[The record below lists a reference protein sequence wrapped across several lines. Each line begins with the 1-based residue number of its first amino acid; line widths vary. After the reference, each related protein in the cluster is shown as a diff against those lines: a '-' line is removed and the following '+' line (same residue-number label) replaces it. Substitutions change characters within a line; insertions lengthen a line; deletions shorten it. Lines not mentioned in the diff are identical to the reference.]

1 MREADG
7 GRAHADFK
15 RSAQKALTGALQLHD
30 KCRSRPAILRTESN
44 PQHTTMNPQKPAHA
58 NMKKTTLLLA
68 AICGA
73 IVCTITL
80 DSRAVDKPEAAKPT
94 TKVMSVEKVTL
105 TPEGKGNQLKVE
117 AQGMVNSGGWSGI
130 ALVPSKDAPKDG
142 RAHLDFVG
150 VKPDG
155 MATMALVNVSASTI
169 IEAPEGKVTVV
180 VHAKGKSAE
189 ESITLKAK

>member
-1 MREADG
+1 
-7 GRAHADFK
+7 
-15 RSAQKALTGALQLHD
+15 
-30 KCRSRPAILRTESN
+30 
-44 PQHTTMNPQKPAHA
+44 
-58 NMKKTTLLLA
+58 MKKTTLFLA

-73 IVCTITL
+73 VLGAITF
-80 DSRAVDKPEAAKPT
+80 DTRAADKPEAAKPT

-142 RAHLDFVG
+142 KTHLDFVG
-150 VKPDG
+150 VKPQG
-155 MATMALVNVSASTI
+155 MATMALVNVTASTV

-180 VHAKGKSAE
+180 VHAQSNTAE
-189 ESITLKAK
+189 ESITPKAK